1 MSFCLLIT
9 LTPRCERQSKRLRP
23 LFVVLAFVKLDSVP
37 LQLPILR
44 KKLRMIQKMMENDG
58 IDMWITFTRE
68 GNEDPL
74 AQDLRFGD
82 LTWRSAAIIEKNG
95 EKTAIVGSLETEAV
109 QQRKIYDNVI
119 GYGSEGAVPSLRK
132 IISKRKPKKVA
143 VNISYDE
150 GAADGLT
157 SGMERY
163 LRSALKSYAKRFAS
177 AEDLA
182 ITLRA
187 RLVPEEVKL
196 VEKSIQECEKI
207 YDEAEDYIKAG
218 RKDQEIHVYVNR
230 LVRDRRLSTA
240 WPQDHCPSVNVG
252 NNPAG
257 HVGYHNVKVRNG
269 DFVKLDFGVKCEG
282 YCSDIQRNYFVGPG
296 PIPNGVKRMFRTARE
311 ANDKALSTL
320 RPGVAGYLVDQAGRE
335 LVQKRGYPEYKHALG
350 HVLGRSTHEI
360 GPLLG
365 PRWPNRYGKQG
376 EKLVQKDMVFT
387 IEPSVTSRFG
397 TCNLEQD
404 VLVTSSGYR
413 ELSVPQTEIIQ
424 VG

>member
-1 MSFCLLIT
+1 MTFRLLIMLSQKIAET
-9 LTPRCERQSKRLRP
+9 MEKAKTTPL
-23 LFVVLAFVKLDSVP
+23 LLHVVKLDSVP
-37 LQLPILR
+37 LQLPFLR
-44 KKLRMIQKMMENDG
+44 KKLRLIQKRMQNDG

-132 IISKRKPKKVA
+132 IISKKNPKKIA

-163 LRSALKSYAKRFAS
+163 LRSALKSYANRFAS

-187 RLVPEEVKL
+187 SLVPEEVKL
-196 VEKSIQECEKI
+196 VEKSIRECEKI

-218 RKDQEIHVYVNR
+218 RKDQEIHAYMNR
-230 LVRDRRLSTA
+230 LVRDRKLS
-240 WPQDHCPSVNVG
+240 
-252 NNPAG
+252 
-257 HVGYHNVKVRNG
+257 
-269 DFVKLDFGVKCEG
+269 
-282 YCSDIQRNYFVGPG
+282 
-296 PIPNGVKRMFRTARE
+296 
-311 ANDKALSTL
+311 
-320 RPGVAGYLVDQAGRE
+320 
-335 LVQKRGYPEYKHALG
+335 
-350 HVLGRSTHEI
+350 
-360 GPLLG
+360 
-365 PRWPNRYGKQG
+365 
-376 EKLVQKDMVFT
+376 
-387 IEPSVTSRFG
+387 
-397 TCNLEQD
+397 
-404 VLVTSSGYR
+404 
-413 ELSVPQTEIIQ
+413 
-424 VG
+424 